1 MAPRTRAKWAYRTAK
16 EITDSLGSRL
26 TNAARQGE
34 AVGESFLSSPA
45 KVRQYSLA
53 LYYMLLLASVI
64 GEGLGRLSRSA
75 AQRTPDRAQSAGV
88 FAVVSLLVVLLVAA
102 IVLILGPTILALLTQ
117 SLPTTNG
124 TRWNSTYTD
133 VANNVDT
140 AFVLGGLLLVIVVI
154 GAVITVLISAFM
166 GGFGGMGGGGGGG
179 FM

>member
-16 EITDSLGSRL
+16 RIVSGLGSEVSD
-26 TNAARQGE
+26 AADSGQ
-34 AVGESFLSSPA
+34 ALGESYLANPA
-45 KVRQYSLA
+45 QVKGQATL
-53 LYYMLLLASVI
+53 LYYLLLFASVA
-64 GEGLGRLSRSA
+64 GEVLGQLARPFRTERLS
-75 AQRTPDRAQSAGV
+75 DRAQMGGV

-102 IVLILGPTILALLTQ
+102 IVLILGPTILALLTD
-117 SLPTTNG
+117 SLPSTNG

-166 GGFGGMGGGGGGG
+166 GGFGGGGGGGG